1 MELQSGAGSWGCGST
16 WHGLV
21 DGRAGCL
28 DLALGVIDGGR
39 VGGWKDAWWMEGCLG
54 CSMEVVRWLL
64 GVFNLG
70 GLSEME
76 LLMEEVVDG
85 GGMHAVQMDLLINRV
100 AVGG

>member
-1 MELQSGAGSWGCGST
+1 MF
-16 WHGLV
+16 
-21 DGRAGCL
+21 
-28 DLALGVIDGGR
+28 DGGSAL
-39 VGGWKDAWWMEGCLG
+39 VAG
-54 CSMEVVRWLL
+54 

-85 GGMHAVQMDLLINRV
+85 GGAHAVQMDPLIDRV

>member
-1 MELQSGAGSWGCGST
+1 M
-16 WHGLV
+16 V
-21 DGRAGCL
+21 
-28 DLALGVIDGGR
+28 
-39 VGGWKDAWWMEGCLG
+39 G
-54 CSMEVVRWLL
+54 CSIEVVRWLL

-85 GGMHAVQMDLLINRV
+85 GRVHAVQMDLLIDRV

>member
-1 MELQSGAGSWGCGST
+1 
-16 WHGLV
+16 
-21 DGRAGCL
+21 
-28 DLALGVIDGGR
+28 
-39 VGGWKDAWWMEGCLG
+39 
-54 CSMEVVRWLL
+54 MEVVRWLL

-85 GGMHAVQMDLLINRV
+85 GGVHAVQMDLLIDHV